1 MPTIAYVYID
11 KGYMDIVKLLLTKQL
26 KQIKTQS
33 TLPSNKRPMCIEQDD
48 AINLN
53 ENLKTRGPTN
63 NSIATQIP
71 GLRTF
76 QTNHSRNNKLAF

>member
-1 MPTIAYVYID
+1 MLVNLLPIFTGMLILQVYTC
-11 KGYMDIVKLLLTKQL
+11 GA
-26 KQIKTQS
+26 IKIRTMS
-33 TLPSNKRPMCIEQDD
+33 LAI

-53 ENLKTRGPTN
+53 ENLKTRGPTK

-71 GLRTF
+71 GLRTS